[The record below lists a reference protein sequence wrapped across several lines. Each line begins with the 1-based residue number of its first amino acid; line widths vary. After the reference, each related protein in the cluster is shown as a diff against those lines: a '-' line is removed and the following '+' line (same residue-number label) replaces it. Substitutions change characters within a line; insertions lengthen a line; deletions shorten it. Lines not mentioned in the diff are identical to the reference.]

1 MRRIS
6 RWFCSAIAMSF
17 LATTANAQTAKE
29 WEDVIAA
36 AKREGQVV
44 VYTAYLSKNTH
55 DPIAKAFEK
64 KYGIQVSYLAA
75 RGSEI
80 RERIRAEQSAG
91 RFLGDVLHHAL
102 STTATWAMEEKVIQ
116 PHGGLPNAVKLKA
129 AFKSWATD
137 PYQTP
142 IFTINY
148 GFLVNTRLVKP
159 EDEPRRWTDVLN
171 PKWQG
176 KILADDPRAGGGGA
190 VMFRMTW
197 DKYGREFHEK
207 LAAQKPVFG
216 RDYAVMARRVA
227 QGEFPLYLPYILSDY
242 SNIRGLPVKYIVPE
256 DGVTYGSYAAPILK
270 NAPHPNAA
278 RLLADFYLSDEV
290 QTIYAKEAHGIVV
303 DRLDEKVS
311 PDIEAL
317 MNAKPLAGEDFK
329 RIDEMYDLAKQVYK

>member
-1 MRRIS
+1 MRKTLAWIS
-6 RWFCSAIAMSF
+6 GVAIALHVAS
-17 LATTANAQTAKE
+17 ASAQTAKE
-29 WEDVIAA
+29 WDDVIAA

-44 VYTAYLSKNTH
+44 VYTAYISKNTH
-55 DPIAKAFEK
+55 DPIARLFEK

-80 RERIRAEQSAG
+80 RERIRSEQAAG
-91 RFLGDVLHHAL
+91 RYLGDILHHAL
-102 STTATWAMEEKVIQ
+102 STTVTWAMAEKVTQ
-116 PHGGLPNAVKLKA
+116 PHGGLPNAKRLKA
-129 AFKSWATD
+129 AFKDAAD
-137 PYQTP
+137 AYQTP

-148 GFLVNTRLVKP
+148 GFLVNTRLVKS
-159 EDEPRRWTDVLN
+159 EDEPRKWSDVLD

-197 DKYGREFHEK
+197 DKFGREYHEK

-216 RDYAVMARRVA
+216 RDYSLMARRVA

-242 SNIRGLPVKYIVPE
+242 SNVRGLPVKFIVPE

-290 QTIYAKEAHGIVV
+290 QAIYAKEAHGIVV
-303 DRLDEKVS
+303 DNISEKVS
-311 PDIEAL
+311 PEIEAV
-317 MNAKPLAGEDFK
+317 MNAKQLTGEDFK
-329 RIDEMYDLAKQVYK
+329 RIDEMYDLAKQIYK

>member
-1 MRRIS
+1 M
-6 RWFCSAIAMSF
+6 
-17 LATTANAQTAKE
+17 
-29 WEDVIAA
+29 
-36 AKREGQVV
+36 
-44 VYTAYLSKNTH
+44 
-55 DPIAKAFEK
+55 
-64 KYGIQVSYLAA
+64 
-75 RGSEI
+75 
-80 RERIRAEQSAG
+80 
-91 RFLGDVLHHAL
+91 
-102 STTATWAMEEKVIQ
+102 
-116 PHGGLPNAVKLKA
+116 
-129 AFKSWATD
+129 
-137 PYQTP
+137 
-142 IFTINY
+142 
-148 GFLVNTRLVKP
+148 VNTRLVKP
-159 EDEPRRWTDVLN
+159 EDEPRRWTDVLD

-207 LAAQKPVFG
+207 FAAQKPVFG
-216 RDYAVMARRVA
+216 RDYSIMARRIA

-290 QTIYAKEAHGIVV
+290 QAIYAKEAHGIVV
-303 DRLDEKVS
+303 DHLDEKVS

-317 MNAKPLAGEDFK
+317 MNAKPLTGEDFK

>member
-1 MRRIS
+1 MRHSARCLLAVTGIS
-6 RWFCSAIAMSF
+6 ASAMV
-17 LATTANAQTAKE
+17 ANAQTAKE
-29 WEDVIAA
+29 WDDAISA
-36 AKREGQVV
+36 AKREGQVI
-44 VYTAYLSKNTH
+44 VYTAYISKNTH
-55 DPIAKAFEK
+55 DPIARAFEK
-64 KYGIQVSYLAA
+64 KYGIRVNYLAA

-80 RERIRAEQSAG
+80 RERVRSEQAAG
-91 RFLGDVLHHAL
+91 RFIGDVLHHAL
-102 STTATWAMEEKVIQ
+102 STTVTWAMEEKVVQ
-116 PHGGLPNAVKLKA
+116 PHGGLPNAAKLKEP
-129 AFKSWATD
+129 FKKWAD
-137 PYQTP
+137 AYQTP

-148 GFLVNTRLVKP
+148 GFLVNTRLVRP
-159 EDEPRRWTDVLN
+159 EDEPRRWTDVLD

-216 RDYAVMARRVA
+216 RDYSLMARRVA
-227 QGEFPLYLPYILSDY
+227 QSEFPLYLPYILSDY

-278 RLLADFYLSDEV
+278 RLLADFYLSDEA
-290 QTIYAKEAHGIVV
+290 QSIYAKEAHGIVV
-303 DRLDEKVS
+303 DHLDEKMP
-311 PDIEAL
+311 PDIEAI

-329 RIDEMYDLAKQVYK
+329 RIDEMYDLAKQIYK